1 MGGEAGGKT
10 DWKKSEHNSLSPL
23 FRCRHLIL
31 REAASWHGSKYSLF
45 LLLFEKKKRKT
56 VSFLFFFF
64 FFSAEYVYIYIYKN
78 PILPGR
84 EKWTVIGGNG
94 WGKKRKKKEKKNIL
108 VESTFCFGPSRI
120 LTTTTATCLRR
131 HGFLSFFLFLADY
144 NRVLGFV
151 WVFFSP
157 A

>member
-1 MGGEAGGKT
+1 MDGYWGGMGGERK
-10 DWKKSEHNSLSPL
+10 
-23 FRCRHLIL
+23 
-31 REAASWHGSKYSLF
+31 
-45 LLLFEKKKRKT
+45 EKK
-56 VSFLFFFF
+56 
-64 FFSAEYVYIYIYKN
+64 E
-78 PILPGR
+78 
-84 EKWTVIGGNG
+84 E
-94 WGKKRKKKEKKNIL
+94 KNIL

-131 HGFLSFFLFLADY
+131 HSFLSFFLFLADY